1 MIYFYA
7 RVSTKGQNTDR
18 QLEAAKAYQNI
29 DEIFV
34 DKQSGKNF
42 DRPEYERMKA
52 KVVKGDEVIVKEL
65 DRLGRNKDG
74 VKAELEWFKEHGILV
89 RILDIPTTLMVFP
102 EGQSWVLEMV
112 NNVLIEVMGSIAEQE
127 REKILKRQKEG
138 IAAMPV
144 VDGKKYS
151 TKKGCA
157 YGRKPVDLGED
168 FEKFLK
174 KQKDGLITVDECCK
188 VLGIG
193 RSTWYAKAR
202 EVTLPQCSVQ

>member
-1 MIYFYA
+1 MIYFYG
-7 RVSTKGQNTDR
+7 RVSSKDQNPAR
-18 QLEAAKAYQNI
+18 QLEAANGYRNV
-29 DEIFV
+29 DEIFI

-42 DRPEYERMKA
+42 DRSEYERLKA
-52 KVVKGDEVIVKEL
+52 TVVKGDEVIVKEL
-65 DRLGRNKDG
+65 DRLGRNKEG
-74 VKAELEWFKEHGILV
+74 IKEELKWFKEHGVLV

-127 REKILKRQKEG
+127 REKILKRQEEG

-151 TKKGCA
+151 TKKGCT
-157 YGRKPVDLGED
+157 YGRKPADLGDD
-168 FEKFLK
+168 FEKLLK
-174 KQKDGLITVDECCK
+174 KQKDGVMTVNECCK

-193 RSTWYAKAR
+193 RSTWYARVR
-202 EVTLPQCSVQ
+202 EAS

>member
-18 QLEAAKAYQNI
+18 QLEVAKDYPNVSA
-29 DEIFV
+29 IFV

-42 DRPEYERMKA
+42 DRPEYERLKA
-52 KVVKGDEVIVKEL
+52 IVVRGDEIVVKEL
-65 DRLGRNKDG
+65 DRLGRNKEG
-74 VKAELEWFKEHGILV
+74 IKSELEWFKEHGVLV

-144 VDGKKYS
+144 VDGKKFS
-151 TKKGCA
+151 TKKGCT
-157 YGRKPVDLGED
+157 YGRKPITIGDD
-168 FEKFLK
+168 FEIFLK
-174 KQKDGLITVDECCK
+174 KQKDGLITVSECCK
-188 VLGIG
+188 ALGIG
-193 RSTWYAKAR
+193 RSTWYAKCKEIAI
-202 EVTLPQCSVQ
+202 

>member
-18 QLEAAKAYQNI
+18 QLEAAKEYPNV
-29 DEIFV
+29 DEVFV

-42 DRPEYERMKA
+42 NRPEYERLKA

-74 VKAELEWFKEHGILV
+74 VKAELEWFKEHGVLV

-127 REKILKRQKEG
+127 REKILKRQEEG

-151 TKKGCA
+151 TKKGCF
-157 YGRKPVDLGED
+157 YGRKAIDVGDD

-174 KQKDGLITVDECCK
+174 KQKDGQLTVSQCCAA
-188 VLGIG
+188 LSIS
-193 RSTWYAKAR
+193 RSTWYAKAK
-202 EVTLPQCSVQ
+202 EITV

>member
-18 QLEAAKAYQNI
+18 QLEAAKTYPGV
-29 DEIFV
+29 DEVFV

-42 DRPEYERMKA
+42 DRPEYERLKA
-52 KVVKGDEVIVKEL
+52 LVVKGDEVVVKEL
-65 DRLGRNKDG
+65 DRLGRNKEG
-74 VKAELEWFKEHGILV
+74 VKAELEWFKEQGVLV

-112 NNVLIEVMGSIAEQE
+112 NNVLIEVMGAIAEQE

-157 YGRKPVDLGED
+157 YGRKPVTLGDD

-174 KQKDGLITVDECCK
+174 KQKDGLMTVEECCK
-188 VLGIG
+188 ILGIG
-193 RSTWYAKAR
+193 RSTWYAKVKELAI
-202 EVTLPQCSVQ
+202 

>member
-18 QLEAAKAYQNI
+18 QLEAAKDYPNV

-42 DRPEYERMKA
+42 DRPEYERLKA
-52 KVVKGDEVIVKEL
+52 TVVKGDEVIVKEL

-74 VKAELEWFKEHGILV
+74 VKAELEWFKDHGVLV

-151 TKKGCA
+151 TKKGCT
-157 YGRKPVDLGED
+157 YGRKPIEVSGDIKNLA
-168 FEKFLK
+168 K
-174 KQKDGLITVDECCK
+174 KQKEGLMTVDECCK

-193 RSTWYAKAR
+193 RSTWYARTR
-202 EVTLPQCSVQ
+202 EVMV

>member
-18 QLEAAKAYQNI
+18 QLEAAKTSPGV
-29 DEIFV
+29 DEVFV

-42 DRPEYERMKA
+42 DRPEYERLKA
-52 KVVKGDEVIVKEL
+52 LVVKGDEVVVKEL
-65 DRLGRNKDG
+65 DRLGRNKEG
-74 VKAELEWFKEHGILV
+74 VKAELEWFKEQGVLV

-112 NNVLIEVMGSIAEQE
+112 NNVLIEVMGAIAEQE

-157 YGRKPVDLGED
+157 YGRKPVTLGDD

-174 KQKDGLITVDECCK
+174 KQKDGLMTVEECCK

-193 RSTWYAKAR
+193 RSTWYAKAK
-202 EVTLPQCSVQ
+202 ELAV

>member
-18 QLEAAKAYQNI
+18 QLEAAKSYQHI

-52 KVVKGDEVIVKEL
+52 KVVKGDEVIIKEL

-74 VKAELEWFKEHGILV
+74 VKAELEWFKGHGVLV

-157 YGRKPVDLGED
+157 YGRKPITLGDD

-174 KQKDGLITVDECCK
+174 KQKEGLMTVEECCK
-188 VLGIG
+188 ILGIG
-193 RSTWYAKAR
+193 RSTWYARAKDYENVCA
-202 EVTLPQCSVQ
+202 VG

>member
-7 RVSTKGQNTDR
+7 RVSSKDQNLAR
-18 QLEAAKAYQNI
+18 QLETAREYPNVN
-29 DEIFV
+29 EVFV

-42 DRPEYERMKA
+42 DRPEYERLKA
-52 KVVKGDEVIVKEL
+52 TVVKGDEVIVKEL
-65 DRLGRNKDG
+65 DRLGRNKDM
-74 VKAELEWFKEHGILV
+74 VKAELEWFKEHGVLV

-144 VDGKKYS
+144 VNGKKYS
-151 TKKGCA
+151 TKKNCT
-157 YGRKPVDLGED
+157 YGRKAIDVGDD
-168 FEKFLK
+168 FEKFLR
-174 KQKDGLITVDECCK
+174 KQKDGQMTVNECCK
-188 VLGIG
+188 ALGIG
-193 RSTWYAKAR
+193 RSTWYARAR
-202 EVTLPQCSVQ
+202 EVS

>member
-18 QLEAAKAYQNI
+18 QLEAAKTYPGV
-29 DEIFV
+29 DEVFV

-42 DRPEYERMKA
+42 DRPEYERLKA
-52 KVVKGDEVIVKEL
+52 LVVKGDEVVVKEL
-65 DRLGRNKDG
+65 DRLGRNKEG
-74 VKAELEWFKEHGILV
+74 VKAELEWFKEQGVLV

-112 NNVLIEVMGSIAEQE
+112 NNVLIEVMGAIAEQE

-157 YGRKPVDLGED
+157 YGRKPVTLGDD

-174 KQKDGLITVDECCK
+174 KQKDGLMTVEECCK

-193 RSTWYAKAR
+193 RSTWYAKAK
-202 EVTLPQCSVQ
+202 ELAV

>member
-18 QLEAAKAYQNI
+18 QLEAAKDYPNV

-42 DRPEYERMKA
+42 DRPEYERLKA
-52 KVVKGDEVIVKEL
+52 TVVKGDEVIVKEL

-74 VKAELEWFKEHGILV
+74 IKKELEWFKNHGVLV

-127 REKILKRQKEG
+127 REKILKRQEEG

-144 VDGKKYS
+144 VNGKKFS
-151 TKKGCA
+151 AKKGCA
-157 YGRKPVDLGED
+157 YGRKAIALGED

-174 KQKDGLITVDECCK
+174 KQKDGLMTVEECCK
-188 VLGIG
+188 ILGIG
-193 RSTWYAKAR
+193 RSTWYARAR
-202 EVTLPQCSVQ
+202 EVSV

>member
-18 QLEAAKAYQNI
+18 QLEAAKEYPNV
-29 DEIFV
+29 DEVFV

-42 DRPEYERMKA
+42 DRPEYERLKA
-52 KVVKGDEVIVKEL
+52 TVVKGDEVIVKEL

-74 VKAELEWFKEHGILV
+74 VKEELEWFKEKGVLV

-102 EGQSWVLEMV
+102 EGQNWVLEMV

-144 VDGKKYS
+144 VDGKRYS

-157 YGRKPVDLGED
+157 YGRKPIALGDD

-174 KQKDGLITVDECCK
+174 KQKDGEMTVTECCK
-188 VLGIG
+188 ELGIS
-193 RSTWYAKAR
+193 RRTWYIR
-202 EVTLPQCSVQ
+202 VSEV

>member
-7 RVSTKGQNTDR
+7 RVSTKDQNLAR
-18 QLEAAKAYQNI
+18 QLETAKEYPNVN
-29 DEIFV
+29 EIFV

-42 DRPEYERMKA
+42 KRTEYERLKA
-52 KVVKGDEVIVKEL
+52 KVVKGDEVIIKEL

-74 VKAELEWFKEHGILV
+74 IKEELEWFKNHGVLV

-151 TKKGCA
+151 TKKDCF
-157 YGRKPVDLGED
+157 YGRKAIDVGDD

-174 KQKDGLITVDECCK
+174 KQKDGQMTVDECCK
-188 VLGIG
+188 ALGIG
-193 RSTWYAKAR
+193 RSTWYARAR
-202 EVTLPQCSVQ
+202 EVS

>member
-18 QLEAAKAYQNI
+18 QLEAAKDYPNV

-42 DRPEYERMKA
+42 ERTEYERLKA
-52 KVVKGDEVIVKEL
+52 TVGKGDEIIVKEL

-74 VKAELEWFKEHGILV
+74 IKAELEWFKDHGVLV

-151 TKKGCA
+151 TKKGCT
-157 YGRKPVDLGED
+157 YGRKPVDLGDD
-168 FEKFLK
+168 FEKLLK
-174 KQKDGLITVDECCK
+174 KQKDGKMTVNECCK

-193 RSTWYAKAR
+193 RSTWYARVKEA
-202 EVTLPQCSVQ
+202 S

>member
-18 QLEAAKAYQNI
+18 QLEAAKSYSNV

-42 DRPEYERMKA
+42 DRPEYERLKA
-52 KVVKGDEVIVKEL
+52 KVVKGDEVVIKEL

-74 VKAELEWFKEHGILV
+74 VKEELEWFKEKGVLV

-127 REKILKRQKEG
+127 RNKILKRQEEG

-151 TKKGCA
+151 TKKECF
-157 YGRKPVDLGED
+157 YGRKPITLGDD

-174 KQKDGLITVDECCK
+174 KQKDGLMTVGECCEA
-188 VLGIG
+188 LGIG
-193 RSTWYAKAR
+193 RSTWYAKAK
-202 EVTLPQCSVQ
+202 EVTV